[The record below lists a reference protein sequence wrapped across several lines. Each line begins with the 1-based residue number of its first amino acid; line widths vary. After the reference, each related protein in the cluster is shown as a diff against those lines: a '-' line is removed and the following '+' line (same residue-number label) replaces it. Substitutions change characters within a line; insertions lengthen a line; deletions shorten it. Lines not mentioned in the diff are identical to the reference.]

1 MALTVHRAARP
12 GLHRPLSDI
21 NVTPLVD
28 VMLVLLV
35 VFMVTAPMLAAGL
48 KVNLP
53 QANTARPL
61 PPADP
66 VVVTVTRDGTVAL
79 GTDLVEREHL
89 VGLVKARLDGDP
101 KRVVR
106 VRGDREASYGAVV
119 EVIDLLAAGGITR
132 LALVSRSRPVAAAE
146 TNGAEPREVPPSA
159 AADPVAETAKTETG
173 SAGR

>member
-1 MALTVHRAARP
+1 MAFVAHRPARP

-53 QANTARPL
+53 RTATARPL
-61 PPADP
+61 PPKDP
-66 VVVTVTRDGTVAL
+66 IVVTVTRDGGVAL
-79 GTDLVEREHL
+79 GVDPVERDHL

-101 KRVVR
+101 ARVVR
-106 VRGDREASYGAVV
+106 VSGDRDATYGDVV
-119 EVIDLLAAGGITR
+119 EVIDLLAAGGVTR
-132 LALVSRSRPVAAAE
+132 LALVSRIRSATRDAAASSEPKGEAPVAVAG
-146 TNGAEPREVPPSA
+146 GAGEAR
-159 AADPVAETAKTETG
+159 
-173 SAGR
+173 